1 MCAVAWESCRVP
13 LVALRLGN
21 GFGSGL
27 DFFVSRE
34 VKSNEVSCKH
44 VVCFP
49 ESQNLV
55 VGKRGYV
62 QQSRVLANPVPVR
75 AKTATEDRN
84 RDLSVH
90 ISLLV

>member
-1 MCAVAWESCRVP
+1 MYHWLLFVSAMV
-13 LVALRLGN
+13 
-21 GFGSGL
+21 FGSGL

-55 VGKRGYV
+55 VGKRGFV